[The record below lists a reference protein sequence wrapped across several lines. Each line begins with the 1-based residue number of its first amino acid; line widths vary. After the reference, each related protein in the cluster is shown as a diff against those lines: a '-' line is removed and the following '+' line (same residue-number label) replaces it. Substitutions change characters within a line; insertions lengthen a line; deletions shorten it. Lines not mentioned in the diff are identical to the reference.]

1 MKQSQLSFIGKA
13 LLLLAVLVLLPAC
26 SGPSQGSAPS
36 APKEILIGASLP
48 ESGALAGFGVYLKW
62 SYTTAINEVN
72 KAGGLY
78 LSQYKTKV
86 PVRLIIYDDQ
96 SLPQQATTNMQRLI
110 LQDRVNTLLGDPSPP
125 LLLAAAAVAERER
138 IPLVGIAP
146 IRAFL
151 GARQSWSYSWDV
163 FFDELN
169 MTQQQYL
176 TMNTVNS
183 NHRVALFTDNEQDGV
198 VMGGLWTQN
207 AAKFGYT
214 IAYHANFP
222 VGTTDYGD
230 LIRRAQAANAQI
242 VIAQMVTPDA
252 IALWR
257 QMQALNY
264 RPAAAFLEKAAEPVQ
279 WWAAQGK
286 TAQGVM
292 VAGYWDPSLP
302 YSGSASLR
310 QRFEQETGQT
320 YSEIIA
326 PAYAD
331 TQLLMDAIQSA
342 GTLDPQAINA
352 AIGKT
357 NKTYVV
363 GPVDFATGP
372 GGHTSTLPSFMLQWQ
387 NGQEQAI
394 YPSRQ
399 ATAKLIYPLP
409 SWSAVAS

>member
-1 MKQSQLSFIGKA
+1 MKQPRISHIVMPA
-13 LLLLAVLVLLPAC
+13 LLLAVLVLLPAC
-26 SGPSQGSAPS
+26 GGPSQGS

-48 ESGALAGFGVYLKW
+48 ESGALAGFGSYLKW
-62 SYTTAINEVN
+62 SYTTAVN
-72 KAGGLY
+72 DVNTAGGLY

-96 SLPQQATTNMQRLI
+96 SLPQQVTANTQRLI
-110 LQDRVNTLLGDPSPP
+110 LRDRVNALLGGPTPP
-125 LLLAAAAVAERER
+125 QLLAGAAVAERER
-138 IPLVGIAP
+138 VPLVGSAP

-169 MTQQQYL
+169 MTQQQFL
-176 TMNTVNS
+176 TMNTVKS

-242 VIAQMVTPDA
+242 VIAQMITPDA

-279 WWAAQGK
+279 WWAALHQV
-286 TAQGVM
+286 AQGVM
-292 VAGYWDPSLP
+292 VAGYWHPTFP
-302 YSGSASLR
+302 YPGASTLR

-320 YSEIIA
+320 YSEYIA
-326 PAYAD
+326 PTYAD
-331 TQLLMDAIQSA
+331 AQLLMDAIQSA
-342 GTLDPQAINA
+342 GTLDPQTINA
-352 AIGKT
+352 AIGKI
-357 NKTYVV
+357 NKIYVV

-372 GGHTSTLPSFMLQWQ
+372 GGHTSALPSFMLQWQ
-387 NGQEQAI
+387 DGQEQVV
-394 YPSRQ
+394 YPTNQ

>member
-1 MKQSQLSFIGKA
+1 MKQSHVFFLGKA

-26 SGPSQGSAPS
+26 SGLSQESARS

-78 LSQYKTKV
+78 YSQYKAKV
-86 PVRLIIYDDQ
+86 PVRLSIYDDQ
-96 SLPQQATTNMQRLI
+96 SLSQQATTNMQRLI
-110 LQDRVNTLLGDPSPP
+110 LQDRVNALLGDPSPP

-146 IRAFL
+146 IRALL

-169 MTQQQYL
+169 MTQQQFL

-207 AAKFGYT
+207 AAKYGYT

-257 QMQALNY
+257 QRQALNY
-264 RPAAAFLEKAAEPVQ
+264 RPAAAFLEKAAEPAQ
-279 WWAAQGK
+279 WWAALHQ

-292 VAGYWDPSLP
+292 VAGYWDPALPYTGAASLP
-302 YSGSASLR
+302 
-310 QRFEQETGQT
+310 QRFEQETGLT
-320 YSEIIA
+320 YSEAIA

-331 TQLLMDAIQSA
+331 AQLLMDAIQSA
-342 GTLDPQAINA
+342 GALEPHAITPP
-352 AIGKT
+352 I
-357 NKTYVV
+357 
-363 GPVDFATGP
+363 
-372 GGHTSTLPSFMLQWQ
+372 
-387 NGQEQAI
+387 
-394 YPSRQ
+394 RQ
-399 ATAKLIYPLP
+399 TK
-409 SWSAVAS
+409 

>member
-1 MKQSQLSFIGKA
+1 MKQSRQSFIVKA

-26 SGPSQGSAPS
+26 GGSSQGS

-48 ESGALAGFGVYLKW
+48 ESGALAGFGTYLKW
-62 SYTTAINEVN
+62 SYTTAVNEVN
-72 KAGGLY
+72 HAGGLY

-86 PVRLIIYDDQ
+86 PVRLVMYDDQ
-96 SLPQQATTNMQRLI
+96 SLPQQATANMQHLI
-110 LQDRVNTLLGDPSPP
+110 LQDRVNALLGDPSPP
-125 LLLAAAAVAERER
+125 LLLAGAAVAEREH

-151 GARQSWSYSWDV
+151 GARQNWTYSWDV

-169 MTQQQYL
+169 MTQQQFL

-183 NHRVALFTDNEQDGV
+183 NHRIALFTDNEQDGV

-207 AAKFGYT
+207 AAKFGYA

-242 VIAQMVTPDA
+242 VIAQMITPDA
-252 IALWR
+252 IALWK

-264 RPAAAFLEKAAEPVQ
+264 RPAAAFLEKAAEPGQ
-279 WWAAQGK
+279 WWTAQHQA
-286 TAQGVM
+286 AQGVM
-292 VAGYWDPSLP
+292 VAGYWDASLP
-302 YSGSASLR
+302 YPGAASLP

-326 PAYAD
+326 PSYAD
-331 TQLLMDAIQSA
+331 AQLLMDAIQSA

-357 NKTYVV
+357 NKIYVV

-372 GGHTSTLPSFMLQWQ
+372 GGHTSVLPSFMLQWQ
-387 NGQEQAI
+387 NGLEQVV
-394 YPSRQ
+394 YPPQ
-399 ATAKLIYPLP
+399 DATAKLIYPLQP
-409 SWSAVAS
+409 WSAVAV